1 MSRLNQAVKLTT
13 INLLV
18 IAGILF
24 IPAVVFEA
32 YKQIKLNSQGKSAQE
47 SEPLKI
53 YRNKQEKNEVEKM
66 QNEAQTAQ
74 PMAYVPFIGWRRP
87 LSNQK
92 YNQIISPYNQRN
104 SVSHAL
110 NQSSW
115 FFGNSTMWG
124 TGTTENYTIP
134 SQYSKITGKSVANFG
149 ESAWTSRQS
158 VNQLLNVIGDGYQ
171 PDEVIFYGGA
181 GDILQ
186 NCRAELEHVPSH
198 AMGQKLAG
206 MTSSGINYFLLK
218 DYILPVVDFIVMPY
232 KAIGGKLGIY
242 KNTVSTS
249 GSTMDCTTNQEKAKR
264 VVDHLIA
271 NWKAAYLIS
280 KANGADFLAV
290 LQPLAY
296 TSDTPTNHLPN
307 EDKLLTSQFDALY
320 PAIVQAMANECA
332 SDPEFCSSF
341 VDGSQWIQTKE
352 PIFLD
357 FSHITGEGNSIV
369 AQEIANSFNQRSA
382 N

>member
-1 MSRLNQAVKLTT
+1 MSRLKQTVKLTT

-32 YKQIKLNSQGKSAQE
+32 YKQIKLNSQGKSSEE

-53 YRNKQEKNEVEKM
+53 YRNKQEKSEVEKM
-66 QNEAQTAQ
+66 QSESQTAK
-74 PMAYVPFIGWRRP
+74 PMAYLPFIGWRRP
-87 LSNQK
+87 LSSQK
-92 YNQIISPYNQRN
+92 YSEIISPYNQRN
-104 SVSHAL
+104 SVSHGL

-124 TGTTENYTIP
+124 TGTTQNYTIP
-134 SQYSKITGKSVANFG
+134 SQYSKITDKSVANFG

-158 VNQLLNVIGDGYQ
+158 LNQLLNVVGDGYQ
-171 PDEVIFYGGA
+171 PNEVIFYGGA

-186 NCRAELEHVPSH
+186 NCRAELKHVPSH
-198 AMGQKLAG
+198 AMGQTLAG

-218 DYILPVVDFIVMPY
+218 DYIVPVIDFVVMPY

-249 GSTMDCTTNQEKAKR
+249 GSTMDCTTNQEKTKR
-264 VVDHLIA
+264 VVDHLIT

-280 KANGADFLAV
+280 KANGAEFLAV

-296 TSDTPTNHLPN
+296 TSDTPTNYLPN
-307 EDKLLTSQFDALY
+307 EDKLLKSQFEALY
-320 PAIVQAMANECA
+320 PAIVQEMANECKN
-332 SDPEFCSSF
+332 DKEFCDSF

-352 PIFLD
+352 PVFLD

-369 AQEIANSFNQRSA
+369 AQEIVNAFNQRST

>member
-1 MSRLNQAVKLTT
+1 MRRLDQAVKLTA

-18 IAGILF
+18 VAGILF
-24 IPAVVFEA
+24 MPALLFEA
-32 YKQIKLNSQGKSAQE
+32 YKQIKLNSQGKSAQDSE
-47 SEPLKI
+47 SLKI
-53 YRNKQEKNEVEKM
+53 YRNKKERNEVEKM
-66 QNEAQTAQ
+66 QSEAKATK
-74 PMAYVPFIGWRRP
+74 PMAYLPFIGWRRP

-92 YNQIISPYNQRN
+92 YNQIISPYNQRK
-104 SVSHAL
+104 SISHGL

-158 VNQLLNVIGDGYQ
+158 LNQLLNVVGDGYQ

-186 NCRAELEHVPSH
+186 NCRAELDYVPSH
-198 AMGQKLAG
+198 AMGQQLAG
-206 MTSSGINYFLLK
+206 MTSGGLNYFLLK
-218 DYILPVVDFIVMPY
+218 DYIVPVVDFVVMPY
-232 KAIGGKLGIY
+232 KAISSKLGLY
-242 KNTVSTS
+242 QNTVSES
-249 GSTMDCTTNQEKAKR
+249 GSTMDCSTNKEKAKR
-264 VVDHLIA
+264 VVDHLIT
-271 NWKAAYLIS
+271 NWKAAYLTS
-280 KANGADFLAV
+280 KANGAKFLAV

-296 TSDTPTNHLPN
+296 TSNTPTNHLPN
-307 EDKLLTSQFDALY
+307 EDKLLKSQFDALY
-320 PAIVQAMANECA
+320 PDIIQAMANECEN
-332 SDPEFCSSF
+332 DKEFCDSF
-341 VDGSQWIQTKE
+341 LNGSQWIQTKK
-352 PIFLD
+352 PVFLD

-369 AQEIANSFNQRSA
+369 AQEIANAFNQRST

>member
-18 IAGILF
+18 IAGIVF
-24 IPAVVFEA
+24 IPALVFDA
-32 YKQIKLNSQGKSAQE
+32 YKQIKLKSQGKSEQA

-53 YRNKQEKNEVEKM
+53 YRNKQEKGEVEKM
-66 QNEAQTAQ
+66 QSEAKAEK

-87 LSNQK
+87 LSNQR

-104 SVSHAL
+104 SVNHGL
-110 NQSSW
+110 NQASW

-124 TGTTENYTIP
+124 TGTTQNYTIP
-134 SQYSKITGKSVANFG
+134 SQYSRITDKNVANFG

-158 VNQLLNVIGDGYQ
+158 LNQLLNVVGDGYQ
-171 PDEVIFYGGA
+171 PSEVIFYGGA

-186 NCRAELEHVPSH
+186 NCRAELDHVPSH
-198 AMGQKLAG
+198 AMGQQLAG
-206 MTSSGINYFLLK
+206 MTSNRINYFLLK
-218 DYILPVVDFIVMPY
+218 DYIVPAVDFVVMPY

-264 VVDHLIA
+264 VVDHLIV
-271 NWKAAYLIS
+271 NWKTAYLIS

-341 VDGSQWIQTKE
+341 MDGSQWIQTKE

-357 FSHITGEGNSIV
+357 FSHITGTGNRIV
-369 AQEIANSFNQRSA
+369 AEKINNKLQ
-382 N
+382 